1 MEQELWQYLE
11 KTTKPIV
18 LYGMGNGADKIINV
32 LESKSIKFQGV
43 FASDGF
49 VRDKLFHGHKIS
61 SYNELKQSFGDMIVL
76 LCFGSSL
83 PNVIE
88 NILKIAAEQE
98 LYAPEVPVIGGGLFD
113 SNFLKEHK
121 SELEWVYNRLADDI
135 SRKTF
140 ENVVKY
146 KLSGKINYLLECE
159 VSANEP
165 YDTLFPLSND
175 SFLDLGA

>member
-88 NILKIAAEQE
+88 NILKIAAEQD
-98 LYAPEVPVIGGGLFD
+98 LYAP
-113 SNFLKEHK
+113 
-121 SELEWVYNRLADDI
+121 
-135 SRKTF
+135 
-140 ENVVKY
+140 
-146 KLSGKINYLLECE
+146 
-159 VSANEP
+159 
-165 YDTLFPLSND
+165 
-175 SFLDLGA
+175 